1 MKRKIFVPVVCL
13 FLYSL
18 FFMAG
23 CKTDSGDLLSADR
36 EPAIEPDY
44 SGVTIPHNIA
54 PLNFI
59 IKEQGKHFIVTAGS
73 WDGYS
78 SGDAFNIRVRSKN
91 GVIRFSERSWKKL
104 LVANQGKQIKIAV
117 ISEDEKGVLTE
128 YDPVEINVSGDA
140 IDPWISYRLLYPG
153 YESYKQILI
162 RQRNTESFRENSV
175 VENQLL
181 KTNCVN
187 CHSFCNNDPDK
198 FLIHVRGSVG
208 GTYFYDGKKVARMDL
223 KAEGM
228 KFGAVYPAWHPGGKL
243 VAFSSNSIVQS
254 FHASQEY
261 NVEVTDLE
269 SSLVVYNTETN
280 QMLPVKESDTIRY
293 METFPEWS
301 PDGRYL
307 YYCRAVETKDT
318 SDFKSIKYDLV
329 RKSFDETTS
338 EFGKA
343 EVVFNAN
350 SIGKSVSFPRVSP
363 EGKFLVFTLH
373 NNGNF
378 SIWHKEAD
386 LYVLNIQTGHP
397 ERMSINSDETE
408 SYHSWSSNGRW
419 LMFSSKR
426 TDGLT
431 ARPYFAYFG
440 TDGQSGKP
448 FVLPQ
453 EDPDLYRRMIKTFN
467 RPEFMTGQ
475 VKAGPRDF
483 ERASAKEAVKA
494 GWGGEKYLPENN

>member
-1 MKRKIFVPVVCL
+1 MLKKKNPTLITVL
-13 FLYSL
+13 LSGL
-18 FFMAG
+18 LLTAG
-23 CKTDSGDLLSADR
+23 CRSDKVHQIYINR
-36 EPAIEPDY
+36 EPLIEPDY

-59 IKEQGKHFIVTAGS
+59 IRESDKYFKVQAV
-73 WDGYS
+73 
-78 SGDAFNIRVRSKN
+78 SGDGNTITVRSKN
-91 GVIRFSERSWKKL
+91 GVIRFPERSWKKL
-104 LVANQGKQIKIAV
+104 LAANHGKLITINIFSGRA
-117 ISEDEKGVLTE
+117 KGELKK
-128 YDPVEINVSGDA
+128 YDPVEFIVAGDP

-153 YESYKQILI
+153 YESYRDILI
-162 RQRNTESFRENSV
+162 RQRNTESYKENSI

-198 FLIHVRGSVG
+198 LMIHVRGSVG

-223 KAEGM
+223 KADGM

-280 QMLPVKESDTIRY
+280 DMLPVEESDTIRY

-301 PDGRYL
+301 PDGKYL
-307 YYCRAVETKDT
+307 YYCRALETQDT

-329 RKSFDETTS
+329 RKAFDHTTIKF
-338 EFGKA
+338 EKT
-343 EVVFNAN
+343 EVIFDAV

-363 EGKFLVFTLH
+363 EGKYLVFTLH

-386 LYVLNIQTGHP
+386 LYLLDIQTGKS
-397 ERMSINSDETE
+397 ENMSINSDETE

-440 TDGQSGKP
+440 IDGQTGKP

-453 EDPDLYRRMIKTFN
+453 KDPDLYRRMIKTFN
-467 RPEFMTGQ
+467 RPEFMTGR

-483 ERASAKEAVKA
+483 ERASGTEAVKA
-494 GWGGEKYLPENN
+494 GWGGKNISATD

>member
-1 MKRKIFVPVVCL
+1 MVRFP
-13 FLYSL
+13 
-18 FFMAG
+18 AG
-23 CKTDSGDLLSADR
+23 
-36 EPAIEPDY
+36 
-44 SGVTIPHNIA
+44 
-54 PLNFI
+54 
-59 IKEQGKHFIVTAGS
+59 
-73 WDGYS
+73 
-78 SGDAFNIRVRSKN
+78 
-91 GVIRFSERSWKKL
+91 SWKKL
-104 LVANQGKQIKIAV
+104 LSGNQGKKITINV
-117 ISEDEKGVLTE
+117 TSEDEKGVFTK
-128 YDPVEINVSGDA
+128 YDPVILNVSADA

-162 RQRNTESFRENSV
+162 KQRSTESFREKSV

-228 KFGAVYPAWHPGGKL
+228 KFGAVYPAWHPGGKF
-243 VAFSSNSIVQS
+243 VTFSSNSIVQS

-269 SSLVVYNTETN
+269 SSLVIYNTVTN
-280 QMLPVKESDTIRY
+280 EMLPVEESDTVAY

-329 RKSFDETTS
+329 RKSFDETTLG
-338 EFGKA
+338 FGKA
-343 EVVFNAN
+343 EVIFDAR

-363 EGKFLVFTLH
+363 EGEYLVFTLH
-373 NNGNF
+373 KNGNF

-386 LYVLNIQTGHP
+386 LYVLTIQTGEA

-408 SYHSWSSNGRW
+408 SYHAWSSNGRW

-426 TDGLT
+426 SDGLT
-431 ARPYFAYFG
+431 ARPYFTYFG
-440 TDGQSGKP
+440 ADGQSGKP

-453 EDPDLYRRMIKTFN
+453 EDPDLYNRMIKTFN
-467 RPEFMTGQ
+467 RPEFMTGR
-475 VKAGPRDF
+475 VKAGPRDY
-483 ERASAKEAVKA
+483 ERASGENALKA
-494 GWGGEKYLPENN
+494 AWGGGKISAGE